1 MNVGL
6 FGGTFDPPHIGHL
19 LVAERARELLELD
32 QLVLIPSGISP
43 HKRDRALTPATDR
56 LAMVRL
62 AVAGVR
68 NMEVSD
74 LEVRRG
80 GISYSFETVE
90 EMQRQHPGSRLTL
103 IIGMDNAVD
112 FASWRNPEGIMGIA
126 RVAVLTRPGY
136 ESPDRNDPYVRRMQ
150 ICSVPEIDIASRDIR
165 RRVLEGRSIH
175 WMVTPEVEEYIHRQ
189 GLYLTS

>member
-32 QLVLIPSGISP
+32 RLVLVPSGISP
-43 HKRDRALTPATDR
+43 HKRDRQLTPSGDR
-56 LAMVRL
+56 LAMVRI
-62 AVAGVR
+62 AVAGVAQ
-68 NMEVSD
+68 MDVSD
-74 LEVRRG
+74 LEVKRG
-80 GISYSFETVE
+80 GISYSIETVQE
-90 EMQRQHPGSRLTL
+90 IQRQHAGSRLTL

-112 FASWRNPEGIMGIA
+112 FGTWKDPEGILGIA

-136 ESPDRNDPYVRRMQ
+136 APPDRNDPFVRRMQ

-165 RRVLEGRSIH
+165 RRVREGRSIH
-175 WMVTPEVEEYIHRQ
+175 WMVTPEVEEYIHRH

>member
-1 MNVGL
+1 MKVGL

-32 QLVLIPSGISP
+32 QLVLIPSGTSP
-43 HKRDRALTPATDR
+43 HKRDRTLTPSADR

-62 AVAGVR
+62 AVAGVKH
-68 NMEVSD
+68 MEVSD

-80 GISYSFETVE
+80 GISYSFETLQ
-90 EMQRQHPGSRLTL
+90 EMQRQHPGASLTM

-112 FASWRNPEGIMGIA
+112 FASWRNPEGILDIS

-136 ESPDRNDPYVRRMQ
+136 DSPDRNDPYVRRML
-150 ICSVPEIDIASRDIR
+150 ICTVPEIDIASRDIR
-165 RRVLEGRSIH
+165 RRVREGRSIH
-175 WMVTPEVEEYIHRQ
+175 WMVTPEVEEYIHRH